1 MVVWIIGLSGS
12 GKTTLAKEVVK
23 RANKKGRKVVL
34 VDGDEGRKMC
44 NDDLDYSMDDRLVNA
59 QRICKL
65 GKFLDDQGVDVVCSI
80 LSIFPETR
88 EWNRS
93 NVHAYYEVFIDTP
106 IDLLVDR
113 DSKGIYKKYK
123 QGKIKNVAGMDIDF
137 PIPRGAELVID
148 NTKSRENLLNYA
160 ELVVQKFIK

>member
-34 VDGDEGRKMC
+34 VDGDEVRKMC

>member
-34 VDGDEGRKMC
+34 VDGDEVRKMC
-44 NDDLDYSMDDRLVNA
+44 NDDLDYSMDYRLVNA